1 MTTLLTEKRLSEI
14 TGLALQTLRNQRHQR
29 RGIPYIRLGSG
40 QRAAIR
46 YDLAD
51 VELFLRNHRIDPEEM
66 GADR

>member
-1 MTTLLTEKRLSEI
+1 MQTLITEQRLSEI

-46 YDLAD
+46 YDLVD
-51 VELFLRNHRIDPEEM
+51 VELFLRNHRIDPEAKE
-66 GADR
+66 AR

>member
-1 MTTLLTEKRLSEI
+1 MQTLITEQRLSEI

-51 VELFLRNHRIDPEEM
+51 VELFLRNHRIDPEAKE
-66 GADR
+66 AR

>member
-1 MTTLLTEKRLSEI
+1 MQTLITEQRRSEI

-51 VELFLRNHRIDPEEM
+51 VELFLQKHRIDPEGLG
-66 GADR
+66 GA

>member
-40 QRAAIR
+40 NRAAIR

-51 VELFLRNHRIDPEEM
+51 VELFLQKHRIDPEEM